1 MRWRSSSTR
10 REIMGVTRR
19 TLAYGLTANV
29 VVLGVVS
36 LFTDISSEMILP
48 ILPFFLTQ
56 VLLANVLIVGLVE
69 GLSDSVVSF
78 MKIFAGR
85 LSDAAGKRK
94 RFVATGYG
102 LSTAMK
108 ALFPFAQSWPEFLGI
123 RVLERTG
130 KGIRDAPRDALLTE
144 STPAETRGKAFGFHR
159 SMDTS
164 GAIAGPIITLV
175 LLTTVGAAMTVEGS
189 YRMILLLAAIPAVIS
204 VLIVMFVK
212 EPVREP
218 SPPKPLRVTFR
229 GIPRP
234 LLVFIGIASLF
245 SLADFSYAFLLL
257 RAVPQSG
264 TQQAIVQAIL
274 LYVLFNIVYA
284 ANAFPAGILSD
295 RVGRRPVVLVGY
307 VLFVAMAVLL
317 AVSTALIVLI
327 VAFVLY
333 GLAYGMAEGTQRA
346 LVADFAPPEIKA
358 TVLGAYHTSVG
369 VVKLA
374 SGLVAGFLWVAVS
387 PSATFAFGAVLASA
401 AAVALS
407 LWRPTVTS

>member
-1 MRWRSSSTR
+1 MA
-10 REIMGVTRR
+10 VTRR

-56 VLLANVLIVGLVE
+56 VLLANALILGLVE
-69 GLSDSVVSF
+69 GLSESVVSF
-78 MKIFAGR
+78 MKIFSGR

-108 ALFPFAQSWPEFLGI
+108 VLFPFAGSWPEFLGM

-164 GAIAGPIITLV
+164 GAIAGPVVTLV

-189 YRMILLLAAIPAVIS
+189 YRMILFLAAIPAVIS

-212 EPVREP
+212 EPTREP
-218 SPPKPLRVTFR
+218 SPPKPLRVTFH

-264 TQQAIVQAIL
+264 TQQAIIQAIL

-295 RVGRRPVVLVGY
+295 RVGRKPVVLVGY

-327 VAFVLY
+327 VGFVLY

-387 PSATFAFGAVLASA
+387 PSATFAFGAVLASVS
-401 AAVALS
+401 AVALS
-407 LWRPTVTS
+407 LWHPTVTS

>member
-1 MRWRSSSTR
+1 MAAA
-10 REIMGVTRR
+10 RR

-36 LFTDISSEMILP
+36 LFTDISSEMIVP

-56 VLLANVLIVGLVE
+56 VLLANALIVGLVE

-78 MKIFAGR
+78 MKIFSGR

-108 ALFPFAQSWPEFLGI
+108 VLFPFAQSWPEFLGM

-164 GAIAGPIITLV
+164 GAIAGPIVTLL
-175 LLTTVGAAMTVEGS
+175 LLTTVGAAMTVES
-189 YRMILLLAAIPAVIS
+189 AYRMVLLLAAFPAVIS

-212 EPVREP
+212 EPAREP
-218 SPPKPLRVTFR
+218 SPPKPLRVAFR

-234 LLVFIGIASLF
+234 LLVFIGIASVF

-264 TQQAIVQAIL
+264 SPQAIVQAIL
-274 LYVLFNIVYA
+274 LYVLFNVVYA

-295 RVGRRPVVLVGY
+295 RVGRKPVVLLGY

-317 AVSTALIVLI
+317 AVSTELIVLI
-327 VAFVLY
+327 VGFVLY

-346 LVADFAPPEIKA
+346 LVADFAPPETKA

-401 AAVALS
+401 SAVALS
-407 LWRPTVTS
+407 FWHPTVKS